1 MKRNDYGSLC
11 TEMYE
16 ILHPQAPEDEMEFY
30 LSYAR
35 KGQRMLEPMCGSG
48 RFLAPFMEKGYDIWG
63 MDASEEM
70 LEKLRAKAPGAK
82 ADRCTLEDY
91 RPGVQFDYI
100 FIPSGSICL
109 FTDGEPLAG
118 VLRKLRE
125 LMNPEGRLV
134 FAVDTVACVCPDD
147 GEYRKNLTVSTPEGL
162 EIALWSKNRYDAQT
176 QTQYSPGR
184 YVLSRAGEELRR
196 EEMDFQTHL
205 YRMGEMD
212 ALLEQAGFT
221 QIKAYGGYDKSPAEA
236 AEGEMLLYECRAG
249 EKQI

>member
-1 MKRNDYGSLC
+1 MLQNDYGSLC

-16 ILHPQAPEDEMEFY
+16 ILHPQAPAEEMEFY
-30 LSYAR
+30 LSYA
-35 KGQRMLEPMCGSG
+35 KKEQRILEPMCGSG
-48 RFLAPFMEKGYDIWG
+48 RFLATFMEKGYDIWG
-63 MDASEEM
+63 MDASKEM
-70 LEKLRAKAPGAK
+70 LEKLRAKAPEAK

-91 RPGVQFDYI
+91 RPGVKFDYI

-109 FTDGEPLAG
+109 FTDGEQLAG

-125 LMNPEGRLV
+125 FMNPGGWLV
-134 FAVDTVACVCPDD
+134 FAVDTVACACPDD
-147 GEYRKNLTVSTPEGL
+147 GEYRKDLTVTPSEGL
-162 EIALWSKNRYDAQT
+162 EIALWTKNRYDAQT

-184 YVLSRAGEELRR
+184 YVLSRGEEALRQ

-205 YRMGEMD
+205 YRTGEMD

-221 QIKAYGGYDKSPAEA
+221 QIKAYGGYDKSPAKAE
-236 AEGEMLLYECRAG
+236 EGEMLLYECRAG